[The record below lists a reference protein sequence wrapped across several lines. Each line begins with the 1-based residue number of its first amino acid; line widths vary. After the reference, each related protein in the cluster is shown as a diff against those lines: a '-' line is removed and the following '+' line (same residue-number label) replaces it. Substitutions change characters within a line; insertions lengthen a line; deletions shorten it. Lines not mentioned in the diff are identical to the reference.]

1 VSVTVIVC
9 VLGWVAG
16 WLALGRP
23 RAVRELPAAEGVAGE
38 RAGLRGVCVVVP
50 ARDEEANIAHL
61 LAGLCD
67 PDDPTPGPDRI
78 VVVDDHSQDRTAE
91 LARAHPGVEVIPAP
105 PLPDTW
111 TGKSWACDA
120 GARAAVDAASTDGT
134 STDGVA
140 PVLAFLDA
148 DVRLT
153 RSALARV
160 VAERDRV
167 GGLVSVQPWHE
178 TERPYEQLSC
188 LFNVLAV
195 MGTAI
200 GSPGGATGAFGPVL
214 ITSRAD
220 YDAVGGHASVRAD
233 VVEDLALAQ
242 RFRDQQRPVTVLSGG
257 KDIRFRMYPG
267 GLRQLAEGWTKNF
280 AVGAGATRP
289 LRLAAIVLWVTC
301 LGSAAFAI
309 DDSLRGQLPL
319 ATGVVLYLAFAVQL
333 WAMFRRVGSFGP
345 LTALL
350 YPVTLVWFVGIFV
363 RSLWRT
369 HVRHSVT
376 WRGRAVSTAADRG

>member
-1 VSVTVIVC
+1 MSVTVIVC

-23 RAVRELPAAEGVAGE
+23 RAVRELPAAEVGVGV
-38 RAGLRGVCVVVP
+38 RDGLRGVSIVVP

-67 PDDPTPGPDRI
+67 SDDPTPGPDRI
-78 VVVDDHSQDRTAE
+78 VVVDDHSEDRTAE
-91 LARAHPGVEVIPAP
+91 LARAHPGVQVIPAP

-120 GARAAVDAASTDGT
+120 GARAAVDAASTEVT
-134 STDGVA
+134 STDDAA

-148 DVRLT
+148 DVRLS
-153 RSALARV
+153 RSALSQV

-200 GSPGGATGAFGPVL
+200 GSPRGATGAFGPVL
-214 ITSRAD
+214 VTSRAD
-220 YDAVGGHASVRAD
+220 YDTIGGHASVRAD

-242 RFRDQQRPVTVLSGG
+242 RFRDLQRPVTVLSGG
-257 KDIRFRMYPG
+257 RDIRFRMYPG

-301 LGSAAFAI
+301 LGSAAFAL
-309 DDSLRGQLPL
+309 DDSLRGELPL
-319 ATGVVLYLAFAVQL
+319 ATGVALYLAFAAQL
-333 WAMFRRVGSFGP
+333 WAMFRRVGSFGAM
-345 LTALL
+345 TALL